1 MYNFYNFQGGKKMDL
16 KSKLNFVIDN
26 FNVSMLSISKQ
37 SGISYQ
43 TIRQISLD
51 KNANPT
57 QKTVRKLTEYLNKI
71 QK

>member
-1 MYNFYNFQGGKKMDL
+1 MDL